1 MIRLTDIN
9 KIHRSDEIET
19 TALDQVSLA
28 VDPGEFV
35 AIMGPSG
42 CGKSTLLNIIGLL
55 DSPSSGSYLLHDKEL
70 AGLNEAA
77 RADVRKNNIGVIFQS
92 FNLIDELS
100 VFQNIELALLYQDI
114 PTAERRKRVVE
125 VMDKVGIGHRQKHY
139 PQQLSGGQQQR
150 VAIARA
156 LVTQPAI
163 LLADEPTGN
172 LDTRTSIEVMGIFQK
187 LNKERGITILLITH
201 EMDIAEYGTRFVRFR
216 DGKIQTDSPVHN
228 RRDAKLELDALPP
241 PEEDPPVIVSD
252 EAPVDHIGGVV

>member
-19 TALDQVSLA
+19 TALNQVSLS

-42 CGKSTLLNIIGLL
+42 CGKSTLLNVIGLL

-70 AGLNEAA
+70 AGLNESA

-114 PTAERRKRVVE
+114 PAAERRKRVLE
-125 VMDKVGIGHRQKHY
+125 VMDKVGIAHRQKHY

-156 LVTQPAI
+156 IVGNPKI

-172 LDTRTSIEVMGIFQK
+172 LDSKNGDEVMALLK
-187 LNKERGITILLITH
+187 ALNREGTTIIMVTH
-201 EMDIAEYGTRFVRFR
+201 SEDYGRYGSRLVRML
-216 DGKIQTDSPVHN
+216 DGKILSAHAQ
-228 RRDAKLELDALPP
+228 AA
-241 PEEDPPVIVSD
+241 
-252 EAPVDHIGGVV
+252 